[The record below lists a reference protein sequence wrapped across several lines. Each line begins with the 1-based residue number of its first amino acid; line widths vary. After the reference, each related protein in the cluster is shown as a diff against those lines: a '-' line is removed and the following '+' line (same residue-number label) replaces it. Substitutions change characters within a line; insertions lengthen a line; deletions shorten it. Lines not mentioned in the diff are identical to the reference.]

1 MLTGSAAI
9 LQSQEAEEE
18 KAELANEARRV
29 PALPDVHPGTR
40 CEGGL
45 LQQAAGMQTC
55 RLVLSMA
62 AGSGA
67 ELRR

>member
-1 MLTGSAAI
+1 MLTDSAAM

-18 KAELANEARRV
+18 KELANEAQRV